1 VTLLALLVAGGI
13 WAMTDYES
21 FQSHVAGWRGG
32 VRSALDTAATTPSRA
47 SQPAVTPPAPPAREA
62 IPAPPQ
68 TARIAAATPPPVSRA
83 APAPRVAPSAAPIAA
98 PIAAPPAS
106 SASAQTAAPAR
117 VVPGEAVARAANAG
131 PMHIEMAADT
141 VDIQPGETTANVV
154 VHRKGNLHG
163 ETSFTWWT
171 ESGTAKPGRDFAAAV
186 PRVEHFEDG
195 SKSVILNIPVSASPR
210 TQPKSFYV
218 VIDRTDTGAAL
229 GERNLT
235 MVTLQ
240 PDG

>member
-1 VTLLALLVAGGI
+1 
-13 WAMTDYES
+13 
-21 FQSHVAGWRGG
+21 
-32 VRSALDTAATTPSRA
+32 
-47 SQPAVTPPAPPAREA
+47 
-62 IPAPPQ
+62 
-68 TARIAAATPPPVSRA
+68 
-83 APAPRVAPSAAPIAA
+83 
-98 PIAAPPAS
+98 
-106 SASAQTAAPAR
+106 AQTAAPAR
-117 VVPGEAVARAANAG
+117 VVPGEAVARAAAG

-195 SKSVILNIPVSASPR
+195 SKSVILNIPVSAAPR

>member
-1 VTLLALLVAGGI
+1 
-13 WAMTDYES
+13 M
-21 FQSHVAGWRGG
+21 R
-32 VRSALDTAATTPSRA
+32 
-47 SQPAVTPPAPPAREA
+47 
-62 IPAPPQ
+62 
-68 TARIAAATPPPVSRA
+68 
-83 APAPRVAPSAAPIAA
+83 
-98 PIAAPPAS
+98 
-106 SASAQTAAPAR
+106 
-117 VVPGEAVARAANAG
+117 
-131 PMHIEMAADT
+131 IEMAADT
-141 VDIQPGETTANVV
+141 VDLQPGETTANVV
-154 VHRKGNLHG
+154 VHRKGNLSG

-195 SKSVILNIPVSASPR
+195 SKSVILNIPVSAAPR
-210 TQPKSFYV
+210 SQPKSFYV